1 MEKGLIYPKS
11 CKAFLLKKKKQKMVI
26 RQHIIA
32 FFADIKTLRRRQ
44 YVLLIYL
51 DPSQYF
57 TFDSICEDPIFNLF
71 LLFKSDF

>member
-1 MEKGLIYPKS
+1 MI
-11 CKAFLLKKKKQKMVI
+11 I

-51 DPSQYF
+51 DPNQYF